1 MAAGQPTKCT
11 PELLKKTRDYIDNY
25 EEYGDLVPS
34 VAGLSVE
41 LGISRESAHKWKREP
56 ETYPEFSYMLTEML
70 AIQERKLLS
79 GGLGGN
85 MNSNITKLM
94 LCKHG
99 YSDKQ
104 ETNLTGDLTTGVYE
118 LTDTERSARIA
129 TLLDRGRERG
139 AGSSDT

>member
-1 MAAGQPTKCT
+1 MAGGRPTKCT
-11 PELLKKTRDYIDNY
+11 PELLEKTRDYIDNY
-25 EEYGDLVPS
+25 QDYDDLVPS

-41 LGISRESAHKWKREP
+41 IGISRETAHKWRRE
-56 ETYPEFSYMLTEML
+56 EDKYPEFADMLIEML
-70 AIQERKLLS
+70 SIQERKLLS
-79 GGLGGN
+79 GGLGGD

-104 ETNLTGDLTTGVYE
+104 ETNFTGDLTTGVYE

-129 TLLDRGRERG
+129 TLLDRARERG
-139 AGSSDT
+139 AGPSDT